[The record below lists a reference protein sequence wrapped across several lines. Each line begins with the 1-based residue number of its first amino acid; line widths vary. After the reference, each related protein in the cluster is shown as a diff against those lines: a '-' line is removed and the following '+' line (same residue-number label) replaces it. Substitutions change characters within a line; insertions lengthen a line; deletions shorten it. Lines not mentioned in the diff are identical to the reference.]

1 VLFPFTGVHD
11 MDEIRIGQ
19 LVMRVLHTPGHR
31 PESIS
36 LLVVN
41 PADALGIAWAMAAI
55 AGLTVVSGV
64 IVLCRMYET
73 LP

>member
-1 VLFPFTGVHD
+1 

-36 LLVVN
+36 LLVIN
-41 PADALGIAWAMAAI
+41 PADALAIAWAMAAI